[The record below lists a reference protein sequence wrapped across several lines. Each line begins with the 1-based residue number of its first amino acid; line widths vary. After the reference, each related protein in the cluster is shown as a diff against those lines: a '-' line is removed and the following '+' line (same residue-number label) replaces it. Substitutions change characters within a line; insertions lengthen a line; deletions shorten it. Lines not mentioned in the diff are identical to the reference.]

1 MVKAS
6 ISKVHGKGNDFLLV
20 FNYNGRAV
28 AVKRMGN
35 RDSRL
40 LVREIHT
47 AFERI
52 CKGLPDSLD
61 VEVLGNGEAMAS
73 VMGHP
78 FKPVNML
85 TTGRFPNEADL
96 YNFFA
101 ELRQW
106 YEEGNLPEFTIMRQ
120 QEQQDE

>member
-35 RDSRL
+35 RNSRL
-40 LVREIHT
+40 LVREIHL

-52 CKGLPDSLD
+52 CNRLPDSLD
-61 VEVLGNGEAMAS
+61 VEVLGSGEAIAS
-73 VMGHP
+73 VIGP
-78 FKPVNML
+78 RFKPINML
-85 TTGRFPNEADL
+85 TTGRFPSEADL

-101 ELRQW
+101 ELKQW
-106 YEEGNLPEFTIMRQ
+106 HEEGNLPEFTIMRQ

>member
-35 RDSRL
+35 RNSRL
-40 LVREIHT
+40 LVREIHQ

-61 VEVLGNGEAMAS
+61 VEVLSNGEAIAT
-73 VMGHP
+73 VTGP
-78 FKPVNML
+78 KFRPVNML
-85 TTGRFPNEADL
+85 TTGRFPDEADL

-106 YEEGNLPEFTIMRQ
+106 YQEGNLPEFTIMRQ
-120 QEQQDE
+120 QEEQDE